1 MVKPEQAS
9 AGPLQRIRVIDLTL
23 FLSGPY
29 GTQIL
34 GDLGAEVIKVEP
46 LDGDNTRYLP
56 SHFIGKDSA
65 YYCSV
70 NRNKK
75 SVALNYKTAEGG
87 QLLEQM
93 ITTADVFI
101 ENLKPGALARYGI
114 TPNRMREL
122 NPRLVYCSISGFGQD
137 GPDRLRPAYDM
148 AVQALSGGMSLTG
161 EEGGKPVRSGIPLA
175 DISAGMY
182 AVIGILAAL
191 EERRNT
197 GVGKLIDVAML
208 DCQIA
213 MLSYQAAYYLASGR
227 VPGPQGRGH
236 ESIPTY
242 RAFTAGDGC
251 DFVICANTDRMWR
264 SLCDVIGKP
273 ELKDDPRLSDRT
285 GRYAHRDE
293 IWAAL
298 EAAFLSRPASAW
310 VDAMVKADIPV
321 GTVNTLDRTLN
332 SAQVRHRGMVMT
344 LQDENDRTLS
354 VAGNPLKFPERRHAP
369 PEQFPP
375 RLGQHT
381 REIVGKGLDV
391 DDGTIEKLIDAGVLG
406 IDDATNKEVLA

>member
-1 MVKPEQAS
+1 MIKPEQAS

-46 LDGDNTRYLP
+46 LDGDNTRHLP
-56 SHFIGKDSA
+56 PHFIGKDSA

-75 SVALNYKTAEGG
+75 SVALNYKTAEGR

-93 ITTADVFI
+93 VKTADVFI

-122 NPRLVYCSISGFGQD
+122 NSRLVYCSISGFGQD

-161 EEGGKPVRSGIPLA
+161 EPGGKPVRSGIPLA
-175 DISAGMY
+175 DICAGMY

-197 GVGKLIDVAML
+197 GVGKLIDIAML

-213 MLSYQAAYYLASGR
+213 MLSYQAAYYLASGK

-242 RAFTAGDGC
+242 RAFTAGDGR

-273 ELKDDPRLSDRT
+273 ELKADPRLSDRT
-285 GRYAHRDE
+285 GRYVHRDE
-293 IWAAL
+293 IWAVL

-310 VDAMVKADIPV
+310 VDEMVKADIPV
-321 GTVNTLDRTLN
+321 GTVNALDRALN
-332 SAQVRHRGMVMT
+332 SAQASHRGMVMT
-344 LQDENDRTLS
+344 LRDGSDRTLS
-354 VAGNPLKFPERRHAP
+354 VAGNPLKFPESRDAAAAH
-369 PEQFPP
+369 FPP

-381 REIVGKGLDV
+381 REIIG
-391 DDGTIEKLIDAGVLG
+391 ELG
-406 IDDATNKEVLA
+406 IDDAATEKFISAGILGAEDATCKEALA